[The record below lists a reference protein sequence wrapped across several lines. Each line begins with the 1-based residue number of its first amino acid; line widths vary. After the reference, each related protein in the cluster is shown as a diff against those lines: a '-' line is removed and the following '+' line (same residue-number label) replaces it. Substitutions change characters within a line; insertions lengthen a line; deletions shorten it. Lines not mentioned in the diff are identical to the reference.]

1 MASKKL
7 PQNIDLASNL
17 EVAAGFFSN
26 SSNSASDQ
34 KRDASPSEKPKA
46 SKNPG
51 GRPPKTG
58 LKNEQFTLTMP
69 PENFEKIRILAKQ
82 YADGNISRLISI
94 AVESFC
100 MEKDID
106 FSAMTVDPEIIERY
120 KQKQEK
126 RKKTKY

>member
-1 MASKKL
+1 
-7 PQNIDLASNL
+7 
-17 EVAAGFFSN
+17 
-26 SSNSASDQ
+26 
-34 KRDASPSEKPKA
+34 
-46 SKNPG
+46 
-51 GRPPKTG
+51 
-58 LKNEQFTLTMP
+58 MP

-100 MEKDID
+100 MEKDFD